1 MRIDLGCKTVFV
13 TGSSSGLGFEI
24 AKFFQMCGANIL
36 LNGRDLPKLKLASE
50 TLNGTDYFQGD
61 LTVEEDCLAI
71 CDKIKSKYDK
81 LIILF
86 VMLVA
91 ESQFPR

>member
-36 LNGRDLPKLKLASE
+36 LNGR
-50 TLNGTDYFQGD
+50 
-61 LTVEEDCLAI
+61 I
-71 CDKIKSKYDK
+71 C
-81 LIILF
+81 
-86 VMLVA
+86 
-91 ESQFPR
+91 QN